1 MLATRPCSRGSQDC
15 AAQVRLPRACFCRVE
30 HERSH
35 SFDFIVCQAAHRR
48 YGALVLGH
56 LTFAI
61 AQQVG
66 QRFYLCIAVFLQ
78 CVQLQ
83 GFQRREY
90 VATARVTRSALG
102 FEDGHSRPICHT
114 GQSWV
119 QNCDRDRGACR
130 GERRHD
136 AHSQGRTGGC
146 FSTEQTEWNP
156 GDCAAGEPNEARC
169 TTCLEPSVSHVQPGK
184 GSDDGRE
191 TGDCSPGSTL
201 HRPIHSGRRRE

>member
-78 CVQLQ
+78 CLQL
-83 GFQRREY
+83 
-90 VATARVTRSALG
+90 
-102 FEDGHSRPICHT
+102 
-114 GQSWV
+114 
-119 QNCDRDRGACR
+119 
-130 GERRHD
+130 
-136 AHSQGRTGGC
+136 
-146 FSTEQTEWNP
+146 
-156 GDCAAGEPNEARC
+156 
-169 TTCLEPSVSHVQPGK
+169 
-184 GSDDGRE
+184 
-191 TGDCSPGSTL
+191 
-201 HRPIHSGRRRE
+201 